1 MPMGYI
7 EFDKNQLINLEYAL
21 NKEMIRSNRAGSF
34 SCTTML
40 GCNTRKY
47 HGLLIAPQPG
57 LDGEMHIL
65 LSKADE
71 TIIQRDAQF
80 NIGVN
85 RFPGAFNPKGH
96 KYVRDFSA
104 DRIPIV
110 TYRVGGV
117 VLTKE
122 TMFVSRDDRIL
133 IRYTLVEAHS
143 PTKLQIRPF
152 LAFRNI
158 HRLSKKNIDLD
169 TRYETVQNG
178 IRVNMY
184 HGYTDLYIQFSK
196 KNLEYIHT
204 PDWYH
209 DFEYPVEK
217 ERGYEYHEDLYSPG
231 FFELPIKKG
240 ESIVFSASTSQAK
253 PNSLTKLFNNELEKR
268 TPRNSF
274 ENCLVNSAEQ
284 FCLTRDNRSAI
295 VAGYPWY
302 GEVTRYA
309 FISLPGILQA
319 MDDKDFFDQVIDSLT
334 QQMQGPMFPEIRQ
347 GYQVSYDSADTPL
360 WFFYTLQKCLV
371 NEKASLIWSKYKKL
385 IQMILDGYANSM
397 VQGVSLHDNG
407 LLHIEKDTAGIT
419 WMNAMVHGQV
429 VTPRY
434 GYAVEVNALWYNAIS
449 YAIELASKANKNG
462 FTKKWRPIIE
472 KIEKSFTN
480 IFWYD
485 ELGCLADFV
494 YDGKPDFS
502 VRPNQIF
509 ALSLQYSPLE
519 EARKK
524 QVLDVVIKELLTP
537 RGLRSLSPKD
547 HKYQGKYEGDAVKR
561 DNAMHQGTV
570 WPWLLGAFAD
580 AYLNLLGPEGG
591 AYIKKLYD
599 DFQPVMKENGIGSIS
614 ELYDGDPPHR
624 ANGAPSFAPSVTE
637 LIRVNRLLQEKKRK
651 D

>member
-1 MPMGYI
+1 MGYI

-47 HGLLIAPQPG
+47 HGLLITPQPI
-57 LDGEMHIL
+57 LDGDMHVL

-71 TIIQRDAQF
+71 TIIQRDAAF

-104 DRIPIV
+104 DLIPIV

-117 VLTKE
+117 VMTKE
-122 TMFVSRDDRIL
+122 TMFVSRNERIM

-169 TRYETVQNG
+169 TRYEAIQNG
-178 IRVNMY
+178 IKVKMY
-184 HGYTDLYIQFSK
+184 QGYTDLYIQFSK
-196 KNLEYIHT
+196 KRTEYVHT
-204 PDWYH
+204 PDWYN

-231 FFELPIKKG
+231 FFELDIKKG
-240 ESIVFSASTSQAK
+240 ESIIFSASTSEAK
-253 PNSLTKLFNNELEKR
+253 ANGLTRLFNQELAKR

-274 ENCLVNSAEQ
+274 ENCLINSAEQ
-284 FCLTRDNRSAI
+284 FCVTRENRSGI

-302 GEVTRYA
+302 GEMTRYSL
-309 FISLPGILQA
+309 ISFPGIMQA
-319 MDDKDFFDQVIDSLT
+319 IDDKDFFDQFINTLT
-334 QQMQGPMFPEIRQ
+334 QNMQGPVFLESRKGHQ
-347 GYQVSYDSADTPL
+347 AGHDSADTPL
-360 WFFYTLQKCLV
+360 WFIYALQKCLKS
-371 NEKASLIWSKYKKL
+371 EKGSELWEKYGKL
-385 IQMILDGYANSM
+385 IQTILDGYADSM

-407 LLHIEKDTAGIT
+407 LLHIDKDHPGLT
-419 WMNAMVHGQV
+419 WMNASIHGQI

-434 GYAVEVNALWYNAIS
+434 GYVVEVNALWYNAIS
-449 YAIELASKANKNG
+449 YAMEIAAQARNKAFIKKWHRITDNIKSS
-462 FTKKWRPIIE
+462 FTK
-472 KIEKSFTN
+472 
-480 IFWYD
+480 IFWRD
-485 ELGCLADFV
+485 NLGCLADFV
-494 YDGKPDFS
+494 FDGKPDKS

-509 ALSLQYSPLE
+509 AISLGYSPLE
-519 EARKK
+519 EAKK
-524 QVLDVVIKELLTP
+524 KYVLDVVIKELLTP

-547 HKYQGKYEGDAVKR
+547 VKYQGRYEGDVGKR
-561 DNAMHQGTV
+561 DNAMYQGTV

-580 AYLNLLGPEGG
+580 AYLHLLGPEG
-591 AYIKKLYD
+591 KSFVRTLYEG
-599 DFQPVMKENGIGSIS
+599 FQPVMKENGIGSVS
-614 ELYDGDPPHR
+614 ELYDGDPPHT
-624 ANGAPSFAPSVTE
+624 ANGAPSFAPSVAE
-637 LIRVNRLLQEKKRK
+637 LIRINRLLQ